1 MSRFKKW
8 LGKTAVAATVGVVS
22 LQASASA
29 APLDDLNAILEKQT
43 QAETP
48 SPISS
53 MLDWDNIVKAMNEG
67 GAQVGINATIPE
79 ELLADAELPEQ
90 LQGDLGLTADT
101 TIDLKDKQWLFKLA
115 AAVNSEDIASLSLY
129 GDENQLALTLP
140 EFLSKTVALRSGSF
154 KEQYEGS
161 VWEQLFGE
169 LDMQEDIDMKFFPD
183 GASSASDTTDML
195 GNIKAILEQ
204 AATSAQDATNV
215 ETREDAEYPGVT
227 FYDATY
233 DTESIMNIYSDLL
246 TEISSVLSASGVT
259 GLEDIDTTIEDSLEQ
274 SKAVLGDQFT
284 ITYWVEDDQVTKM
297 TMTLKMDE
305 SLMDEQGDAASSDL
319 YNDAEAESETET
331 EAETEAVTAVEEDS
345 EPSIVIMDL
354 AYTFTDPANMAAGF
368 DMDMDIYEEGAEEDA
383 MHLAYAFSNETTDST
398 MDVTVN
404 LKVSDSEETI
414 MDADIFT
421 MNFDAESGALDM
433 KISIPD
439 EETGTEVGMTLNST
453 FEDVQAGK
461 GFTWTLNNLTLA
473 SDGEELPLLTG
484 YVTVNADYEKI
495 EAPADAEMLADM
507 DSTDVM
513 GIIMELQSN
522 AQSWME
528 KWGLAEEE
536 TEAETDEYG
545 IATLP
550 ETDEEVPVVTDLET
564 ETEA

>member
-1 MSRFKKW
+1 MSKFKKW

-48 SPISS
+48 SPISTL
-53 MLDWDNIVKAMNEG
+53 LDWDNIVKAMNEG

-115 AAVNSEDIASLSLY
+115 AAVNADNIASLSLY

-140 EFLSKTVALRSGSF
+140 EFLSKTVALKSGSF

-169 LDMQEDIDMKFFPD
+169 LDMPEDIDMKFFPEEA
-183 GASSASDTTDML
+183 ASAGDTTDLL
-195 GNIKAILEQ
+195 GNIKAILER
-204 AATSAQDATNV
+204 ATTSAQDAMNV

-233 DTESIMNIYSDLL
+233 DTDSVMSIYNDLL
-246 TEISSVLSASGVT
+246 TELSSVLSASGVT
-259 GLEDIDTTIEDSLEQ
+259 GVEDFDAAMEESLEQ
-274 SKAVLGDQFT
+274 GKAVLGDQFT
-284 ITYWVEDDQVTKM
+284 ITYWVENDQVTKM
-297 TMTLKMDE
+297 TMTMKMDE
-305 SLMDEQGDAASSDL
+305 SLFDEQNDTTSDL
-319 YNDAEAESETET
+319 DNDAESESETE
-331 EAETEAVTAVEEDS
+331 EVTTAAEDS
-345 EPSIVIMDL
+345 EPSVVIMDL

-383 MHLAYAFSNETTDST
+383 MHLAYAFANETTDSK
-398 MDVTVN
+398 MDVKVN
-404 LKVSDSEETI
+404 LKASDSEETFI
-414 MDADIFT
+414 DADIFT

-439 EETGTEVGMTLNST
+439 EETGTDVGMTLNST

-473 SDGEELPLLTG
+473 ADGEELPLLTG

-495 EAPADAEMLADM
+495 EAPSDAEMLADM

-513 GIIMELQSN
+513 GLIMELQSN
-522 AQSWME
+522 AETWME

-550 ETDEEVPVVTDLET
+550 ETDEEMPVVADTET
-564 ETEA
+564 ETEQ

>member
-1 MSRFKKW
+1 MSKFKKW

-29 APLDDLNAILEKQT
+29 APLDDLNAILEKQA
-43 QAETP
+43 QAEAP
-48 SPISS
+48 SPIST

-67 GAQVGINATIPE
+67 GAQVSINATIPE

-115 AAVNSEDIASLSLY
+115 AAVNADNIASLSLY

-140 EFLSKTVALRSGSF
+140 EFLSKTVALKSGSF

-161 VWEQLFGE
+161 VWEQFFGE
-169 LDMQEDIDMKFFPD
+169 LDMPEDIDMKFFPE
-183 GASSASDTTDML
+183 GTASAEDTTDLL
-195 GNIKAILEQ
+195 GNIKAILEK
-204 AATSAQDATNV
+204 ATTSAQDAMNV

-233 DTESIMNIYSDLL
+233 DTESVMSIYSDLL
-246 TEISSVLSASGVT
+246 TELSSVLSASGVT
-259 GLEDIDTTIEDSLEQ
+259 GVEDFDAAMEESLEQ
-274 SKAVLGDQFT
+274 GKAVLGDQFT
-284 ITYWVEDDQVTKM
+284 ITYWVENDLVTKM
-297 TMTLKMDE
+297 TMTMKMDE
-305 SLMDEQGDAASSDL
+305 SLIDEQNDTLSDL
-319 YNDAEAESETET
+319 DNDAESETEEVT
-331 EAETEAVTAVEEDS
+331 TAAEAS
-345 EPSIVIMDL
+345 ESSVMIMDL
-354 AYTFTDPANMAAGF
+354 VYTFTDPANMSAGF

-383 MHLAYAFSNETTDST
+383 MHLAYAFANEITDSK
-398 MDVTVN
+398 MDVKVN
-404 LKVSDSEETI
+404 LKASDSEETFI
-414 MDADIFT
+414 DADIFT

-439 EETGTEVGMTLNST
+439 EETGTDVGMNLNSA
-453 FEDVQAGK
+453 FEDVQEGK

-473 SDGEELPLLTG
+473 ADGEELPLLTG

-495 EAPADAEMLADM
+495 ETPADAEMLADM
-507 DSTDVM
+507 DSAGVM
-513 GIIMELQSN
+513 GLVMELQSN
-522 AQSWME
+522 AESWME

-536 TEAETDEYG
+536 TETDEDG
-545 IATLP
+545 ITTLP
-550 ETDEEVPVVTDLET
+550 ETDEEIPVVDDLET